1 MKANHS
7 LFFIL
12 VILFTV
18 GNAYIID
25 SNNYLYINSSFNRH
39 TASYS
44 MCFHFND
51 SATV

>member
-1 MKANHS
+1 MNHS
-7 LFFIL
+7 LLFAL
-12 VILFTV
+12 AILFAV

-25 SNNYLYINSSFNRH
+25 NNNYLYINSSFNRN

-44 MCFHFND
+44 MCFHFNE